1 MNNIE
6 NDTTRKFAEGMWK
19 LIMARGVV
27 LFFVGLIL
35 LLFPTATLTTLIF
48 IMGVYW
54 LIEGIATMYN
64 TIQRRNLYN
73 YWWWGFVTGGLG
85 ILAGVIV
92 LAKPFSTTVL
102 TTSFLI
108 IFLGVIALLNGISG
122 IVTAIR
128 LNKLQQ
134 GGRSGMWRGIFSLI
148 LGILLI
154 SSPFSSALVF
164 IKIIGSFSL
173 FAGLITI
180 ALALRVKKRAKEFE
194 EQNTF

>member
-1 MNNIE
+1 MHNTDNN
-6 NDTTRKFAEGMWK
+6 TTKKFAEGMWK
-19 LIMARGVV
+19 LIMARGIV
-27 LFFVGLIL
+27 LLIIGFIL

-54 LIEGIATMYN
+54 LIEGIATVYN
-64 TIQRRNLYN
+64 TIQRRDLYN

-85 ILAGVIV
+85 IIAGIIV

-108 IFLGVIALLNGISG
+108 ILLGIIALLNGISG
-122 IVTAIR
+122 IITSVR
-128 LNKLQQ
+128 LAKLQPA
-134 GGRSGMWRGIFSLI
+134 GRSGMWRGVFSLI

-154 SSPFSSALVF
+154 SSPFSSAILF

-173 FAGLITI
+173 FAGIITI
-180 ALALRVKKRAKEFE
+180 ALASRLNTKTKELE
-194 EQNTF
+194 N